1 VTAVSEVS
9 PLLQAVYR
17 RDNEAVEALLAD
29 GPELDVFEAAAV
41 GDVERLRELLEAD
54 PSLAGAWSPDGAG
67 ALHLAAYYGRGDAV
81 RLLVARGADVN
92 AHARGFNGVAP
103 INSAAATSGSD
114 EATSTECVRIL
125 LEAGADP
132 NARQR
137 SGSTALHAAAQ
148 SRCGE
153 MATLLLRHGADPGA
167 ATEDGRT
174 PRTIWPGL
182 EQLE

>member
-1 VTAVSEVS
+1 VSEVS

-17 RDNEAVEALLAD
+17 GDDDAVEAMLAD

-41 GDVERLRELLEAD
+41 GDVDRLRVLLDED

-67 ALHLAAYYGRGDAV
+67 ALHLAAYFGRADAV
-81 RLLVARGADVN
+81 QLLVARGADVN

-125 LEAGADP
+125 LEAGADS

-137 SGSTALHAAAQ
+137 GGSTALHAAAQ
-148 SRCGE
+148 SRCAE
-153 MATLLLRHGADPGA
+153 MATLLLRQGADPDA
-167 ATEDGRT
+167 STNDGRT
-174 PRTIWPGL
+174 PRTMWPELARL
-182 EQLE
+182 E